1 MQHEM
6 VRNCYFFRMLFFAGI
21 LLGRGG
27 VDWTVIDKNDDSD
40 DEFVM
45 GWV

>member
-1 MQHEM
+1 MKWYEI
-6 VRNCYFFRMLFFAGI
+6 VIFFRMLFFAGI
-21 LLGRGG
+21 LLGWGG
-27 VDWTVIDKNDDSD
+27 VGWTVIDKNDDSD